1 MKIDF
6 EKINKIYGKDI
17 LDGLRDNLDEV
28 NKNIKYLYEIG
39 IECIEEVFERYAP
52 IFIFDNKEFKN
63 KVNKLVGKL
72 GNEYVE
78 ILGENEDYWSE
89 LLW

>member
-52 IFIFDNKEFKN
+52 IFICGNKEFKN

-78 ILGENEDYWSE
+78 ILGEKEDYWSE
-89 LLW
+89 LL

>member
-6 EKINKIYGKDI
+6 EKI
-17 LDGLRDNLDEV
+17 

-52 IFIFDNKEFKN
+52 IFICDNKEFKN

-89 LLW
+89 LL

>member
-52 IFIFDNKEFKN
+52 KFICDNKEFKN

>member
-39 IECIEEVFERYAP
+39 IECIEEVFERYEP
-52 IFIFDNKEFKN
+52 IFICDNKEFKN
-63 KVNKLVGKL
+63 KVNKLVGRL

-89 LLW
+89 LL

>member
-52 IFIFDNKEFKN
+52 IFICENKDFKN
-63 KVNKLVGKL
+63 KVNNLVGKL

-89 LLW
+89 LL

>member
-28 NKNIKYLYEIG
+28 NKLSVLHL
-39 IECIEEVFERYAP
+39 IEFAIEDLHLQQVFIISHDEL
-52 IFIFDNKEFKN
+52 
-63 KVNKLVGKL
+63 NKLLPTTITVVREVDKSIIKEGP
-72 GNEYVE
+72 
-78 ILGENEDYWSE
+78 
-89 LLW
+89 

>member
-39 IECIEEVFERYAP
+39 IECIEEVFERYVP
-52 IFIFDNKEFKN
+52 IFICDNKEFKN

-89 LLW
+89 LL

>member
-39 IECIEEVFERYAP
+39 IECIEEVLERYAP
-52 IFIFDNKEFKN
+52 IFICDNKEFKN

-89 LLW
+89 LL

>member
-39 IECIEEVFERYAP
+39 IECIEEVFKRYAP
-52 IFIFDNKEFKN
+52 IFICDNKEFKN

-89 LLW
+89 LL

>member
-39 IECIEEVFERYAP
+39 IECIE
-52 IFIFDNKEFKN
+52 
-63 KVNKLVGKL
+63 
-72 GNEYVE
+72 
-78 ILGENEDYWSE
+78 
-89 LLW
+89 

>member
-1 MKIDF
+1 MNIDF
-6 EKINKIYGKDI
+6 KKIHEIYGADI
-17 LDGLRDNLDEV
+17 LDGLRDNLEEV

-39 IECIEEVFERYAP
+39 IEDIEEVFERYAP
-52 IFIFDNKEFKN
+52 IFISPNKEFTF

-78 ILGENEDYWSE
+78 ILAENLEYWSE
-89 LLW
+89 LL